1 MNKVVRDGKVA
12 VVHTNDHGAGWY
24 SWNQIEEFLFD
35 PTLVKMIE
43 DKCDIEA
50 ITLYLSYQPWVGN
63 GFINCENLTVSY
75 VPQGLEFVVLEYDGL
90 ESIVVKN
97 EITWT
102 TA

>member
-1 MNKVVRDGKVA
+1 
-12 VVHTNDHGAGWY
+12 
-24 SWNQIEEFLFD
+24 
-35 PTLVKMIE
+35 MIE

-97 EITWT
+97 EITCT